1 MTGRHNAQSATHYR
15 TATVDGVGVFYREA
29 GPSDAPV
36 VVLLHGFPSSS
47 RMFRDLIPR
56 LSDSY
61 HVIAPDYPGFGHSDV
76 PDRAGFAYTFD
87 HLAVI
92 TGQLLDQLGVRR
104 FALYV
109 MDFGA
114 PIGFRLVLRHPE
126 RLTALVA
133 QNAPLYPEE
142 PRGWWATLGQYWADG
157 SPEHREASRAYL
169 GFEGIRAQYVFGV
182 PDPSLVDPDNWTIDT
197 ALIDRPGVGE
207 IMLDLLYDIRR
218 NGPTFKAM
226 QQFLRDR
233 QPPTLVAAGVNDE
246 IFPGEV
252 QRQILTDLPGAE
264 FHPLDTG
271 HFALEDQAPEIARLM
286 RDFLGRVL
294 APGLTGTGS

>member
-1 MTGRHNAQSATHYR
+1 MTGRHDAQSATHYR

-56 LSDSY
+56 LSDIY
-61 HVIAPDYPGFGHSDV
+61 HVIAPDYPGFGHSAV
-76 PDRAGFAYTFD
+76 PDRAEFAYTFD
-87 HLAVI
+87 HLAEI

-133 QNAPLYPEE
+133 QNAPLYPEQ
-142 PRGWWATLGQYWADG
+142 PRGWWATLGRYWADG

-169 GFEGIRAQYVFGV
+169 GLEGIRDQYLFGV
-182 PDPSLVDPDNWTIDT
+182 KDPSLVDPDNWIIDT

-207 IMLDLLYDIRR
+207 IMLDLLYDIRG

-226 QQFLRDR
+226 QQFLRDQR
-233 QPPTLVAAGVNDE
+233 PPVLVAAGVNDE

-252 QRQILTDLPGAE
+252 QRQILTGLPEGE

-271 HFALEDQAPEIARLM
+271 HFALEDQGAEIARLM

-294 APGLTGTGS
+294 PPEVRS

>member
-61 HVIAPDYPGFGHSDV
+61 HVIAPDYSGFGHSDV

-87 HLAVI
+87 HLAEI

-114 PIGFRLVLRHPE
+114 PIGFRLVLRHP
-126 RLTALVA
+126 
-133 QNAPLYPEE
+133 
-142 PRGWWATLGQYWADG
+142 G
-157 SPEHREASRAYL
+157 ASR
-169 GFEGIRAQYVFGV
+169 GV
-182 PDPSLVDPDNWTIDT
+182 ARLSG
-197 ALIDRPGVGE
+197 ARGHPGTVRV
-207 IMLDLLYDIRR
+207 RR
-218 NGPTFKAM
+218 TGS
-226 QQFLRDR
+226 
-233 QPPTLVAAGVNDE
+233 
-246 IFPGEV
+246 
-252 QRQILTDLPGAE
+252 LPG
-264 FHPLDTG
+264 G
-271 HFALEDQAPEIARLM
+271 
-286 RDFLGRVL
+286 
-294 APGLTGTGS
+294 PG